1 MECKIS
7 QFCTEIRDFGHSPEN
22 FNDPSCSVLLEFPLT
37 IGLVGAAPAL
47 VSEV

>member
-1 MECKIS
+1 MERNIS
-7 QFCTEIRDFGHSPEN
+7 RLCAEIRDFGHSPED